1 MSGLVLLRPVAA
13 AGLLAV
19 LDRLRVQGTA
29 DDLVANAR
37 QVLHAATAHEHDRV
51 LLQVV
56 TLARDVRGD
65 LDLVREAHTRDLA
78 ERGVR
83 LLRGG
88 RVDARAHAPPLRAP
102 LEGRGLGLLDL
113 VLAAPADQLLNGGH
127 SSLWL
132 VSCSSCSLR
141 LFDVSPAPHGHRPW
155 IAGPGVPSGRS
166 PRDRHRRRSRSP
178 PLTREGAA
186 QQPDRA
192 GHRTRRYPARR
203 RGVTGGSGSGRGGT
217 SRRTL
222 RALEGPEGPPYR
234 RR

>member
-132 VSCSSCSLR
+132 VSCSSCR
-141 LFDVSPAPHGHRPW
+141 YVRRCRPHRTDTVRGSRGRACRP
-155 IAGPGVPSGRS
+155 GPEA

-178 PLTREGAA
+178 PHRPCGRSAATR
-186 QQPDRA
+186 
-192 GHRTRRYPARR
+192 
-203 RGVTGGSGSGRGGT
+203 
-217 SRRTL
+217 SRRAPGTTIPGAYARVRRWVRSQPL
-222 RALEGPEGPPYR
+222 RHPSTAPAPPR
-234 RR
+234 R